1 MQALTDLGPMTKAE
15 LCDHL
20 NWESESV
27 SSVLARLRRTTK
39 ERPQRIYISGW
50 VEDHE
55 GMRAYPRAQ
64 YALGAE
70 PDARL
75 RRKVSI
81 RQRHSDRQTEA
92 LTRLKT
98 ASVFHLGMTRDQ
110 LKAQAKGVTA

>member
-1 MQALTDLGPMTKAE
+1 MQAINDIGPMTRAE
-15 LCDHL
+15 LCDYL
-20 NWESESV
+20 KCNPESV
-27 SSVLARLRRTTK
+27 SSVIARLRRTTK
-39 ERPQRIYISGW
+39 ERPQRLYISGW

-55 GMRAYPRAQ
+55 GMRPYPRAI
-64 YALGAE
+64 YSLGAE

-98 ASVFHLGMTRDQ
+98 ASVFNLGMTRDQ
-110 LKAQAKGVTA
+110 LRAQARGET